1 MDPFAITLGV
11 LFFALL
17 GTAAGVVTGLTPG
30 LHVNTVAALILAFQ
44 GSILALAGSLFAWA
58 YPTPQDLALLAAT
71 LVVGNVVA
79 HTFLDYVPSIFLG
92 APDAETALSV
102 LPGHR
107 MLLQGRGLEAI
118 RLSAWGSL
126 VAALLALL
134 LVLPFRVVMGA
145 PVDAYDDLRPVIP
158 YLLILVAAI
167 LIVSDAGK
175 PLSKGA
181 ELVCRVPEGIHG
193 KDEVIPGIP
202 ILSPSET
209 EGVEEA
215 FLLRGRA
222 TRLSGNRIVVEDARG
237 STPVQLDGTFASS
250 LDGEVTLFVAPIP
263 RASPWAALAPKAW
276 ATLVF
281 LLAGY
286 LGFIV
291 LLTPLLSANW
301 FPLPGVQTQPNSAG
315 FLPLFT
321 GLFALPT
328 LLISLAQTPDLPPQE
343 VSTSQT
349 PLRRRDQVRATLGG
363 SLAGA
368 FVAWVPGVTAATATI
383 FSQLLAGHA
392 ERGRTN
398 DEAFILSLSCV
409 NTATGVFTILAL
421 FVILQARSGG
431 AAAIQTLSGDLV
443 VAWDPLLHFPQALA
457 WFLLAVALVAVV
469 AFLLTRGFGALFA
482 RLAGALP
489 YRKIV
494 VAVVVLLIGLI
505 LLFSGAMGLAIA
517 TVATLIGLF
526 PPLVGL
532 RRVHLMGSL
541 IVPLVILLVT

>member
-1 MDPFAITLGV
+1 VDPFAVALGV
-11 LFFALL
+11 LLFALL

-58 YPTPQDLALLAAT
+58 SPAPQDLALMAAT

-126 VAALLALL
+126 VAAFMALL
-134 LVLPFRVVMGA
+134 LVLPFRFVMGA
-145 PVDAYDDLRPVIP
+145 PVDAYEDLRPVIP
-158 YLLILVAAI
+158 YLLLLVAAI
-167 LIVSDAGK
+167 LIVSDVGK
-175 PLSKGA
+175 TRSSKT
-181 ELVCRVPEGIHG
+181 ELVCRLPEGVQEG
-193 KDEVIPGIP
+193 ADEVGSGIP
-202 ILSPSET
+202 ILSPSEA

-215 FLLRGRA
+215 FLLRGAGR
-222 TRLSGNRIVVEDARG
+222 RLTGSRIVVEDAAG
-237 STPVQLDGTFASS
+237 SIPVRLDGSPSGS
-250 LDGEVTLFVAPIP
+250 LEGEVSLFVAPVP
-263 RASPWAALAPKAW
+263 RSSRWAGLASKAW
-276 ATLVF
+276 ATLIF

-286 LGFIV
+286 LGYLV
-291 LLTPLLSANW
+291 LLTPLLDANW
-301 FPLPGVQTQPNSAG
+301 FPLAAVRTEPSSTG

-328 LLISLAQTPDLPPQE
+328 LLISLAKTPHLPPQE
-343 VSTSQT
+343 ATAQPT

-383 FSQLLAGHA
+383 FSQLLAGRD
-392 ERGRTN
+392 ERGRAN
-398 DEAFILSLSCV
+398 DESFILSLSCV
-409 NTATGVFTILAL
+409 NTATAVFTILAL

-431 AAAIQTLSGDLV
+431 AAAIQALAGDLV
-443 VAWDPLLHFPQALA
+443 VAWDPLLHVPGALA

-482 RLAGALP
+482 QLAGALP

-494 VAVVVLLIGLI
+494 LAVVVLLIGFI

-517 TVATLIGLF
+517 AVATMIGLF
-526 PPLVGL
+526 PPLVGV

-541 IVPLVILLVT
+541 VVPLVILLL